1 MAPGPG
7 FQVNGGSMF
16 RRKFLLSTLSLSLL
30 LAFACNKPSDDAVTT
45 SIKAKLYSEP
55 LLKSASIDVV
65 AKDGIVTLTGQ
76 VPDAAARLAAQHIA
90 ATTLAVKTVVD
101 QTTMAP
107 PPPPTTPRTLAPP
120 PPPPRPPPP
129 P

>member
-55 LLKSASIDVV
+55 LLKSAAVDVV
-65 AKDGIVTLTGQ
+65 AKDGIVTLSGQ
-76 VPDAAARLAAQHIA
+76 VPDDAARLSPQHI
-90 ATTLAVKTVVD
+90 TPTPPPLQTSLD
-101 QTTMAP
+101 QTTIP
-107 PPPPTTPRTLAPP
+107 PPPPITPPQ
-120 PPPPRPPPP
+120 
-129 P
+129 